1 MSGRAVHG
9 WLYLSAAFSDD
20 NSDLSLSATI
30 RNVMTPPNL
39 PSARSQTGVSAVAT
53 TKSG

>member
-9 WLYLSAAFSDD
+9 WLYLSAAFSDA

-30 RNVMTPPNL
+30 RNVMTPPH
-39 PSARSQTGVSAVAT
+39 PSQRQISDWVSAVAMT
-53 TKSG
+53 QSG